1 MLVLRAI
8 ASIVEETVCTWFIA
22 VAKPAI
28 RSPSWTTSSVSPL
41 KPGDGALDRFAA
53 GVELGLG
60 LLATAAAPRRS
71 NR

>member
-1 MLVLRAI
+1 MLVLRAMV
-8 ASIVEETVCTWFIA
+8 SIVEETVWTWFIA
-22 VAKPAI
+22 EAKPAM

-41 KPGDGALDRFAA
+41 KPAMVPSIAAA

-60 LLATAAAPRRS
+60 LLAKAAAPRRS